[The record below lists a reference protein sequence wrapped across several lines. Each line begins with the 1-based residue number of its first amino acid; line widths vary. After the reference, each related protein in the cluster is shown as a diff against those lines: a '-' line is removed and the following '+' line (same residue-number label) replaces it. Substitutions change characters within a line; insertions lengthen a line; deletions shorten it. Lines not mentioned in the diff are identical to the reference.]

1 MKPIKA
7 VYNFIVG
14 DMIILVG
21 VLLAVAVM
29 ALVRFLAPSSVQA
42 VSGGFLFVAVLV
54 ILYLTLKREIGGK
67 K

>member
-54 ILYLTLKREIGGK
+54 ILYLTLKRETGGK